1 VKGVKGLILF
11 TSGFKEKDDAG
22 GKIEQE
28 IVQAAH
34 QGGVRLIGP
43 NANGIYCPAAQICT
57 FPGALM
63 AGGLPTESG
72 GTAII
77 SQSGSFADYACQVLA
92 GKNIRFS
99 QVVGYG
105 NESDLGAVDFLEYC
119 GEDKET
125 RVIAGYLEGI
135 KNGRRFYELAK
146 NISRQKPII
155 IWKGGVTE
163 SGAKAALA
171 HTGSLAGSRQVWEA
185 MVKQTGIIGV
195 HSVEEVADCVTA
207 FSWLPLPKGK
217 RTAILS
223 GMAGT
228 NVGTADNCSMLGLQ
242 MAQYTEKTNQRLS
255 KILPAIGTTAANP
268 TDIGAGV
275 LVNPTLYGETAKI
288 LLEDENT
295 DMLIT
300 VTGPDNPSTVKD
312 LADAALHTDKP
323 MVVSLFD
330 IAGLVEPQVK
340 LLQEKHVPVYLDPK
354 RAANALAKM
363 AEYAEYKNK
372 S

>member
-1 VKGVKGLILF
+1 
-11 TSGFKEKDDAG
+11 
-22 GKIEQE
+22 
-28 IVQAAH
+28 
-34 QGGVRLIGP
+34 
-43 NANGIYCPAAQICT
+43 
-57 FPGALM
+57 
-63 AGGLPTESG
+63 
-72 GTAII
+72 
-77 SQSGSFADYACQVLA
+77 
-92 GKNIRFS
+92 
-99 QVVGYG
+99 
-105 NESDLGAVDFLEYC
+105 
-119 GEDKET
+119 
-125 RVIAGYLEGI
+125 
-135 KNGRRFYELAK
+135 
-146 NISRQKPII
+146 
-155 IWKGGVTE
+155 
-163 SGAKAALA
+163 
-171 HTGSLAGSRQVWEA
+171 